1 MHFYSS
7 HLIVLVSF
15 LLVSGLLSCS
25 ILEERHSSASIKQ
38 QFEIHDRHV
47 SVDYYK
53 VRGRKMR
60 YMSVGSDSLPT
71 VLLIHGSP
79 SSMSVFNQL
88 ILESDLLDR
97 AKVYAV
103 DRPGYGYSDF
113 GKTVTSI
120 KRQVDMIV
128 PILDSINKN
137 DGPVVVMGVSYGGP
151 VAARIAMDYPHL
163 VDGLV
168 LGAPAIAPGEEKVYT
183 ISHLMVSKLTR
194 HLFPTMLR
202 VASEEKFSH
211 QQELNKML
219 PYWAELTKPIIYIQ
233 GESDDLIYTSNA
245 SFIEEHASNVPF
257 LKVVMIPNQP
267 HFLAIPQKD
276 LLAESIIEML
286 DLLENRTLIADNN
299 VQEDETELPAN

>member
-25 ILEERHSSASIKQ
+25 ILEERHSSANIKQ

-88 ILESDLLDR
+88 ILEGDLLDR

-103 DRPGYGYSDF
+103 DRPGYGYSEF

-120 KRQVDMIV
+120 KRQAAMIA
-128 PILDSINKN
+128 PILDSINKSS
-137 DGPVVVMGVSYGGP
+137 GPVVVLGVSYGGP
-151 VAARIAMDYPHL
+151 VAARLAMDYPDL

-168 LGAPAIAPGEEKVYT
+168 LGAPAIAPGEEKTYT
-183 ISHLMVSKLTR
+183 ISHLMVARFTK
-194 HLFPTMLR
+194 HLFPTILR

-211 QQELNKML
+211 EDELIKML
-219 PYWAELTKPIIYIQ
+219 PYWEQLDKPIIYVQ
-233 GESDDLIYTSNA
+233 GEADDLIYTSNA
-245 SFIEEHASNVPF
+245 DFIQERAKKSPF
-257 LKVVMIPNQP
+257 LKVIMIPNQP

-276 LLAESIIEML
+276 LLAESIVEML
-286 DLLENRTLIADNN
+286 DFLEDNT
-299 VQEDETELPAN
+299 VLSSYTDDDVLDLTGDR